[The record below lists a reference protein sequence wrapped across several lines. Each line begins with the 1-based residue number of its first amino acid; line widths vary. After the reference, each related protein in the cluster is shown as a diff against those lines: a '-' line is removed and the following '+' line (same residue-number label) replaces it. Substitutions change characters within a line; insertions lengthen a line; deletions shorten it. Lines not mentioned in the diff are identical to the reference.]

1 MFQGFGQAFVITLRE
16 GLEAFLIVAIS
27 LAYLRKR
34 GRGELT
40 KAVHSWN
47 HDVSSNKWAREAVFI
62 ALLIIPVYSF
72 AIFIDAI
79 VTNPIEFFDD

>member
-1 MFQGFGQAFVITLRE
+1 MRSFRLAAVLFLALSLPGCFGPF
-16 GLEAFLIVAIS
+16 
-27 LAYLRKR
+27 K
-34 GRGELT
+34 LT
-40 KAVHSWN
+40 KAVHTWN
-47 HDVSSNKWAREAVFI
+47 HDVSNDKWAREAVFI